1 MNYFSEIQNIIDEMN
16 NRLDVSIVLDR
27 IKASKLVDYLIDE
40 VIDGIRSEWCNID
53 DGMSIADNE
62 EDIMTVLDNSKIVVL
77 SKYYDYG
84 NDREIYILEPYRE
97 VSFNSDAFFVD
108 SDIATKI
115 NFKFLEGKELVKV
128 IKAEEIKS
136 CSIENINKTFFISR
150 NRVLKTIA
158 DLLMTWKSV
167 VYYTDRDLVDFN
179 KKLSEYLPIYMI
191 NFFESNGFLRLKRRN
206 KNNLRGLR
214 ANSVFLDEVN
224 PSQQVLDICYPVFS
238 KVYIIKDK

>member
-16 NRLDVSIVLDR
+16 NRLDVSIVLDK

-62 EDIMTVLDNSKIVVL
+62 EDIMTVLDDNKIVVL
-77 SKYYDYG
+77 SKYYDHRNG
-84 NDREIYILEPYRE
+84 REIYILEPYRE

-128 IKAEEIKS
+128 MKAEEIKRELRTNF
-136 CSIENINKTFFISR
+136 CF
-150 NRVLKTIA
+150 
-158 DLLMTWKSV
+158 
-167 VYYTDRDLVDFN
+167 
-179 KKLSEYLPIYMI
+179 SE
-191 NFFESNGFLRLKRRN
+191 
-206 KNNLRGLR
+206 
-214 ANSVFLDEVN
+214 
-224 PSQQVLDICYPVFS
+224 
-238 KVYIIKDK
+238 

>member
-53 DGMSIADNE
+53 DGMSIADHE
-62 EDIMTVLDNSKIVVL
+62 EDIMTVLDDNKIVVL

-84 NDREIYILEPYRE
+84 NGREIYILEPYRE

-128 IKAEEIKS
+128 IKAEEIK
-136 CSIENINKTFFISR
+136 
-150 NRVLKTIA
+150 
-158 DLLMTWKSV
+158 
-167 VYYTDRDLVDFN
+167 
-179 KKLSEYLPIYMI
+179 
-191 NFFESNGFLRLKRRN
+191 
-206 KNNLRGLR
+206 RGLR
-214 ANSVFLDEVN
+214 TNF
-224 PSQQVLDICYPVFS
+224 CFS
-238 KVYIIKDK
+238 E